1 MDLTAE
7 IVSPDEL
14 YKDNEFITLVSYEG
28 FEFIVSKRVA
38 SGSKMLKEMMQ
49 ADESGPFGP
58 IDRVPLPDISA
69 RVLEIICEYL
79 CERRMRGVY
88 LSSFEPLLQLDPTK
102 EGDRE
107 LAIELLLAANYM
119 DC

>member
-1 MDLTAE
+1 M
-7 IVSPDEL
+7 ISSPSLSFCSNNFDFFCL
-14 YKDNEFITLVSYEG
+14 LV
-28 FEFIVSKRVA
+28 VVP
-38 SGSKMLKEMMQ
+38 L
-49 ADESGPFGP
+49 ESGPFGP

-88 LSSFEPLLQLDPTK
+88 LSSFEPLLKLDPTK